1 VLSARSPLTQACA
14 GFSPD
19 DAVKRRFVITA
30 WLTAATAVAGPSVA
44 PSYRAALESPMPATA
59 DAVGGV
65 ISNLSEED
73 RRISARLA
81 ELAAAAPRVHA
92 LLLARGRAY
101 VKMARAGL
109 LPIGGGMPGL
119 VDHASRLERLSR
131 ALTRDFE
138 QERAIAAERVT
149 LAARHA
155 SFDERR
161 VALEAERAALDRSRM
176 AILAAQ
182 DREEA
187 FRRAFL
193 GTGEAHTAVYG
204 SGIGPLDPAEVAVG
218 FSAQKGKLPF
228 PIEGRSEIRTVRLA
242 SAEGPGLEMAAPEG
256 TLVRSV
262 YPGRVAFADT
272 YADYGRAII
281 LDHGS
286 GYYTAS
292 GNLGSLSV
300 TVGKEVGAGT
310 PIGTVGRGARGPFLY
325 FEIRRGTGTLNPAA
339 WFGI

>member
-1 VLSARSPLTQACA
+1 M
-14 GFSPD
+14 
-19 DAVKRRFVITA
+19 KRRSFAIA
-30 WLTAATAVAGPSVA
+30 SLFAATAVAGPGGEPPQGPA
-44 PSYRAALESPMPATA
+44 LAAPMPVTA

-65 ISNLSEED
+65 ISSLGEED
-73 RRISARLA
+73 KRIADRLA
-81 ELAAAAPRVHA
+81 HLATEAPRVHA

-101 VKMARAGL
+101 VKMARTGL

-119 VDHASRLERLSR
+119 VDHASRLERLRR
-131 ALTRDFE
+131 ALSRDLE
-138 QERAIAAERVT
+138 IERSIASERVT

-161 VALEAERAALDRSRM
+161 TALEAERAALDRSRT

-193 GTGEAHTAVYG
+193 GTGEPHTAVYG

-228 PIEGRSEIRTVRLA
+228 PIEGRTEIRTVRL
-242 SAEGPGLEMAAPEG
+242 SNAEGPGLEMAASEG
-256 TLVRSV
+256 TPVRSV

-286 GYYTAS
+286 GYYTVS
-292 GNLGSLSV
+292 GNLGSCSV
-300 TVGKEVGAGT
+300 TVGKDVAAGT
-310 PIGTVGRGARGPFLY
+310 QVGTVGRGARGAFLY